1 METDRFLLQ
10 IPFVHISDTALHS
23 WRQDWLADTE
33 ASLTDTITN
42 SGHPSHDALANRAIV
57 RVHLRR
63 WDVAIDDAE
72 KASPCLLSRPL
83 FLTLIDSKS
92 INICPSAVGYIS
104 KSVAL
109 IGGGKKEEGCR
120 VFDLAFTHCHPH
132 DLDFLLLV
140 KVCVPRAVKLGCP
153 QPLILPRL
161 LSCLWRESK
170 MMQCCVLAISSLQS
184 TTNQYAVWFRYVV
197 RRNHMVNITFVIV
210 SRRICIFSLG
220 TRIWRETTLNVPYNH
235 SKRHWHG
242 SECHTT

>member
-10 IPFVHISDTALHS
+10 IPFIHISDTALHS

-57 RVHLRR
+57 RAHLRR

-72 KASPCLLSRPL
+72 KASPCLLSHPL

-92 INICPSAVGYIS
+92 INICPSVVGYIS
-104 KSVAL
+104 RSVAL

-153 QPLILPRL
+153 SATYFTQAVVLFMAGKQNDAVLRVGDLIATVHYK
-161 LSCLWRESK
+161 SV
-170 MMQCCVLAISSLQS
+170 CCVVQ
-184 TTNQYAVWFRYVV
+184 V
-197 RRNHMVNITFVIV
+197 R
-210 SRRICIFSLG
+210 G
-220 TRIWRETTLNVPYNH
+220 
-235 SKRHWHG
+235 
-242 SECHTT
+242 